1 VADWEP
7 VGDPQEMQ
15 SEPLDV
21 ISPSEGKLRQDSGGY
36 LANGSPAPR
45 AALVDQGEGSSAPS
59 TAPSSAQ
66 TTWTP
71 DGAAQDIAP
80 TPMRQMATPAQ
91 EANYQAWVAQHRVPD
106 AQGNP
111 TNALQ
116 TPGMGNRNV
125 TVDPYGN
132 GVDVDLRGLYS
143 QHASHPFTTGN
154 PLDSTAPPTLDP
166 TPQQLNQYTLPS
178 SGRLTKDS
186 IFAPG
191 RPDTNIG
198 SWGTDENGAP
208 EYHQPGWTP
217 ATRTKQVM
225 DAASNMA
232 DKAAGVSKDAGDEL
246 LNNVTDPVTGMKR
259 AASNAGD
266 TSLAALKGLG
276 GEFHKLAETV
286 NILGGAFPVAYDK
299 AKSLATGKDTTEAQ
313 DAWFKSAVDPLTSQ
327 DEAFE
332 LGKNAGMPE
341 KVAHMFGSS
350 LGWVSQMILTGGEAE
365 PLAAGASGGAALK
378 AAIKHNV
385 PAAGIPATTDAIDT
399 GRKVYA
405 ETGDG
410 KQAFKAAQV
419 QYITSSL
426 GAIAP
431 LHTTG
436 SLIQRLAQGAAAGSV
451 TGEAGR
457 QAMNTVL
464 PKDMQT
470 PFTGEGAALS
480 AIGGAT
486 IAGIGGRRPG
496 DADFKKN
503 EGADA
508 EGKPFDVNDV
518 SPERKGLLP
527 APESNWSDPKQQY
540 ADLKTAMHA
549 AKTGDTATAEPIVAR
564 AHDEADAAQAASDAS
579 PKDQDLAQKA
589 KTAQQFADYLTKQTG
604 IDPRAPAED
613 TSPRKLTAPE
623 RRAQTQAKTDDIA
636 EKADDSGEIT
646 TEHGPNGSIV
656 NVADKPVHAF
666 DTKGAAESAATD
678 ARTQVDE
685 RRTDGMAPD
694 EKADTLET
702 HGVTGIPNRAAYEN
716 AEKKPVQASIEAD
729 SLGPA
734 ADKDSA
740 NQVATA
746 IATAL
751 HDEAPGDAFHLSGN
765 QFVVQGETH
774 NEVSA
779 TIEAVR
785 QRLDKAQ
792 VELTAPD
799 GHTVTLDGIGISH
812 GTGSTLDAADSALQ
826 SEKSRAPA
834 LPSAAG
840 NEPGEPSEPVHSAG
854 LSADEPA
861 NAGQGVAAPPDE
873 HTHLGGNADGEPIF
887 EDKHGIRSVLD
898 KHGTR
903 HTESVA
909 MVPTRS
915 GIKFNRA
922 DPDHPRFTPTKAE
935 PAEPAAHADLSEAES
950 KFVKTIG
957 DRTLGKYG
965 QQPVANLVH
974 ARKLYQEIT
983 GVKAEGETLKRVDE
997 LVERAIVEKAR
1008 EVVAD
1013 GEEPK
1018 LTYQRLVNLYN
1029 RQPSLNT
1036 RTSTSIENQAYS
1048 TPAPLAFLASD
1059 LAGIT
1064 RKSTVLEPT
1073 AGNGMLLIAADP
1085 AHAIVNELNDERAA
1099 SLKAQGFDVT
1109 QRDASDQVLSDK
1121 PVDVVIANPPFGV
1134 VRDVHGESKSFT
1146 LTTPSGKSVKTN
1158 EIDHAIVL
1166 KQLAAMKPDG
1176 RAVLLIGG
1184 VNKLAKGPARSDA
1197 YNGAAKR
1204 KFFYH
1209 LYNNYNVVDHFTVSG
1224 DLYSRQGAAWPIDVI
1239 VVHGTGKSAL
1249 QLPAA
1254 SVPREYNDYPAL
1266 EALLG
1271 KTYESPAAN
1280 RVDTAAQAPANT
1292 AGGGALQPETTVRPG
1307 VVPEPARG
1315 PDSSDGGRITGPEG
1329 SDSSVAGGDVLD
1341 RPGEGRSPLQDGASG
1356 DRPGGGE
1363 PVRGGEAEQL
1373 GRVSETGEG
1382 ALPAGGQPDGAPSA
1396 DVGQGQPG
1404 GRASDVGDSDGS
1416 GGVGAERAYKPKSKA
1431 GSLDTLVPANMEHA
1445 VGRALDH
1452 LESKVGPIDEY
1463 VAKELGYKKGEL
1475 GKYFGAEQVDAL
1487 GLAIHQIGKGK
1498 GFIIGDQTGIG
1509 KGRVVAG
1516 IIRYAIKNG
1525 HTPIFV
1531 TEKPNLYGDMV
1542 RDLRNIGM
1550 DDIRPLMTNAGE
1562 KIPVESGGEIKSAGA
1577 ALHNKI
1583 LQRVVNEA
1591 KLSDHNMLFTTYSQI
1606 QVQGKRALRHE
1617 ALDTLV
1623 PNAVMVLDESHNA
1636 GGTDAGRSNKQKGEE
1651 AGSKTGRA
1659 ALVRGYVGRAKGV
1672 FYSSATYAK
1681 RPSVMDLYSKTDMS
1695 LAVGGNVAKL
1705 PGAIQAGGVPL
1716 QQVVASQLSD
1726 AGQYLRRE
1734 RSFKGVDYN
1743 TPTVPVDRDAAETLA
1758 SIMLSIK
1765 EFDDKKAGAV
1775 AAAKEDAKATA
1786 AQVSED
1792 GSKGAAGAQSTNFTS
1807 SMHNLIGQ
1815 MLLGL
1820 KADKAASMAVEA
1832 LKRGEKPV
1840 ITVAN
1845 TMGSF
1850 IEQYAEAAHLKGGDR
1865 IGIAFNDLAKRYLE
1879 SSRNITIKDVDGNKT
1894 KRRMSD
1900 EELGPE
1906 AVAAFNRVKKIINEA
1921 KSIAS
1926 IPISPIDYIHKK
1938 LKDAGYTSAE
1948 LTGRTHTIEYQDD
1961 GEAIYRQRGGKETS
1975 AGGKVKSI
1983 SDFNNGKT
1991 DAMVLNQ
1998 SGASGLSLHA
2008 SSTFKNQQRR
2018 NMIIAQAEGNIDTH
2032 MQILGRVHRTGQVIP
2047 PEYNQLVADIPAE
2060 KRPAAVLAKKMAS
2073 LSANTT
2079 GARSG
2084 NFTSKETVDFLNSY
2098 GDEVAAQLM
2107 ADMPEVHEKLGEPLD
2122 SGNDGYD
2129 NEEAARKVTGRIP
2142 MLPVHEQEELYNLLE
2157 SGYRERLAQA
2167 DAMGENALEAK
2178 TLPLDAKPLKKVVLS
2193 AATSGDSPFAAASH
2207 AETMDVKRV
2216 GKPYTSADVRA
2227 IVAKELGMEGEPSL
2241 SQLADRGRRVGQ
2253 QTMQDTKKAYQEYR
2267 NGEEAK
2273 MLASEQKE
2281 AAIAGRLV
2289 ALDGVAHRW
2298 TRVADLIHVGGSYE
2312 FTMPDGSAMMG
2323 VVTEVFKKKG
2333 VKMPVALGSWAAKI
2347 ALADGSKQMTVPFSK
2362 VQLPSE
2368 SVMPGKIQM
2377 APRIRNPATG
2387 VGIEK
2392 MFDDGQS
2399 VSRENR
2405 VIITGNLLAGFAHIR
2420 GGQVIHFTDNKG
2432 EVRQGI
2438 MMPRSFKLDEFVENA
2453 PVHMPPDRAVQ
2464 FFTNAQQGILK
2475 SADGAVTLARWGN
2488 EYAMNVAKSKAEGG
2502 KYFLDNGLRQITGD
2516 FVSVGTGM
2524 RAMLN
2529 KDQVPRALE
2538 YIQRKFEQRFDTTT
2552 FRQEALAAG
2561 GTSIGTEKAKTAS
2574 MARDEVAP
2582 GDARPSHAIVK
2593 STIDGVLDKFG
2604 TKFKAVHL
2612 FPTAEALFDSKFGPA
2627 LRAAGETPGS
2637 FKAFVTPDGQYVA
2650 ASDQFHS
2657 IDDVKAN
2664 VAHEFVGHF
2673 GLDAMYGGDP
2683 RYQQFLDGVAQG
2695 FPEEMQRRGDREYA
2709 GQYDPENED
2718 HRNRAAR
2725 EVAAYYAQRYAKS
2738 QSIPSRMRRLL
2749 DRLFQIIRDFGR
2761 KVMGLSPK
2769 FDEAWLRGQIAGFE
2783 QYMRKSRSGGAD
2795 PMGEPAFGKNEP
2807 TFYSAVERAVE
2818 SGKRDKGTGV
2828 EWEATLRNTPG
2839 VKADEMKW
2847 LGLKEWL
2854 EGRGRVTRAE
2864 VADYVRAHKLEL
2876 GEVWHGQADNDH
2888 IIEQLRQHGYGVE
2901 ENLHGDPQ
2909 LTLLNE
2915 QDERDRVPPEVVK
2928 LLNQLEEVGTKFQDR
2943 SEPGGKNYRELLLT
2957 LPQKISAEQQALRDY
2972 GDAMVKKY
2980 GRMYGPSDLSEQEIM
2995 QRHRLAMLA
3004 SPLRSANST
3013 YRSSHWDE
3021 PNIVAHVRF
3030 DDRTGPNGEKVLHL
3044 AEVQSDWHQA
3054 GRKRGYQDDAAL
3066 VAAKADREDG
3076 YWKVSTADDGF
3087 VTNVQDHDN
3096 PGVKTAQ
3103 DAINVANFRLRE
3115 ALRHTAMD
3123 DRVPEAPFKTTWADL
3138 AMKRVLRH
3146 AAENGYHALSWDV
3159 GDTHSERYNMGNE
3172 VDSIRVVGQANH
3184 LYDVLATRNGRTVVE
3199 RQGTPEGKLSD
3210 LLGKDMAQ
3218 RAITARDE
3226 PQGIT
3231 FKGDD
3236 LKIGGAGMRGFYD
3249 DMLPKKMQALTKKWG
3264 GNVERTIVGDGPHT
3278 DIASADERDDTQLPA
3293 HMLRITDAMREG
3305 VMEGQPQFA
3314 RDGNSFAR
3322 AELENDDE
3330 SPKSKAGARR
3340 RTKAAQVPDDVDQS
3354 VRGPKAYMAV
3364 RNVALQMI
3372 NNPLTMELRTLFNP
3386 KDLSPLSKSTAAT
3399 TTAFLGEL
3407 AQQLQATVHNLE
3419 RFSRA
3424 MDRLNPND
3432 LLDID
3437 DDFENGRPQRNAE
3450 YQPMADELR
3459 RLLDTWAKNV
3469 QDLGE
3474 GHLEN
3479 LIENYLPHVWTD
3491 FEKAKST
3498 YMSAMARRPMRGPM
3512 TFLKKRTIPTLRE
3525 GIDMGLTPLTLNPLI
3540 LTLLKVHEMQKFV
3553 SGVTMMRAYK
3563 ASGLARY
3570 FPATMRT
3577 PDGWVKINDAIA
3589 RVSQWSETEHGFIER
3604 GYYAMPEDAALIINN
3619 HLGSTVLDKSAI
3631 AKGLRV
3637 FSNALIGF
3645 QLGFSGFHL
3654 GFTTNDAVVSKMALA
3669 VERLVHGEPLKA
3681 AAAFGEVMIGPVSA
3695 GLNLRRGAQLMR
3707 AYADPAGAT
3716 PEMRQLVEAFTGGG
3730 GRMTMDRYFQA
3741 AQGISP
3747 FRGVGVVSL
3756 AGDVRQAMTQPKDKV
3771 AAVTK
3776 ALGSFPLEYAQ
3787 RTWQALRNFVHMYP
3801 PSSPISM
3808 AAEAAGRLSRGGT
3821 SFIMEHIVPM
3831 QKMGVWTDLAKD
3843 WLRRN
3848 PGALPVERNNA
3859 MQSIW
3864 RSVDNRLGE
3873 VVYDNKFWNR
3883 TFKFALHLSL
3893 RAVGWRFGTL
3903 EEIGGGVTDV
3913 LKALDKFARTGKLSP
3928 EDFTHKMAYI
3938 LGLTMVQAISGAL
3951 LQYIMSGEGPRD
3963 LKDLMFPRTGRR
3975 HKDGT
3980 EERLSLP
3987 SYVKD
3992 VYEYLH
3998 HPGKAALNMANP
4010 AYGVAKEQITGK
4022 DWKDQPYLNPDASD
4036 MEWWEEHAKHLVGGF
4051 TPMSLSPQSQFEG
4064 AKEPGW
4070 RGEVWKHLPQFG
4082 LTSAPSYITKPE
4094 QMDRQQHER
4103 DEKDY
4108 EKALGGKIRAAR
4120 AAGDTATAEA
4130 LIKEVR
4136 DSNKKLGENKAS
4148 DAKARKAA
4156 PPPQH
4161 KTSALID
4168 QVGPLLDQGGSRA
4181 QMARRVHDAGYPA
4194 LAGLLG
4200 AMPERLRPQVRAAI
4214 EREAS

>member
-1 VADWEP
+1 
-7 VGDPQEMQ
+7 M
-15 SEPLDV
+15 
-21 ISPSEGKLRQDSGGY
+21 
-36 LANGSPAPR
+36 
-45 AALVDQGEGSSAPS
+45 
-59 TAPSSAQ
+59 
-66 TTWTP
+66 
-71 DGAAQDIAP
+71 
-80 TPMRQMATPAQ
+80 
-91 EANYQAWVAQHRVPD
+91 
-106 AQGNP
+106 
-111 TNALQ
+111 
-116 TPGMGNRNV
+116 
-125 TVDPYGN
+125 
-132 GVDVDLRGLYS
+132 
-143 QHASHPFTTGN
+143 
-154 PLDSTAPPTLDP
+154 
-166 TPQQLNQYTLPS
+166 
-178 SGRLTKDS
+178 
-186 IFAPG
+186 
-191 RPDTNIG
+191 
-198 SWGTDENGAP
+198 
-208 EYHQPGWTP
+208 
-217 ATRTKQVM
+217 
-225 DAASNMA
+225 
-232 DKAAGVSKDAGDEL
+232 
-246 LNNVTDPVTGMKR
+246 
-259 AASNAGD
+259 
-266 TSLAALKGLG
+266 
-276 GEFHKLAETV
+276 
-286 NILGGAFPVAYDK
+286 
-299 AKSLATGKDTTEAQ
+299 
-313 DAWFKSAVDPLTSQ
+313 
-327 DEAFE
+327 
-332 LGKNAGMPE
+332 
-341 KVAHMFGSS
+341 
-350 LGWVSQMILTGGEAE
+350 
-365 PLAAGASGGAALK
+365 
-378 AAIKHNV
+378 
-385 PAAGIPATTDAIDT
+385 
-399 GRKVYA
+399 
-405 ETGDG
+405 GDG
-410 KQAFKAAQV
+410 
-419 QYITSSL
+419 
-426 GAIAP
+426 
-431 LHTTG
+431 
-436 SLIQRLAQGAAAGSV
+436 
-451 TGEAGR
+451 
-457 QAMNTVL
+457 
-464 PKDMQT
+464 
-470 PFTGEGAALS
+470 
-480 AIGGAT
+480 
-486 IAGIGGRRPG
+486 
-496 DADFKKN
+496 
-503 EGADA
+503 
-508 EGKPFDVNDV
+508 
-518 SPERKGLLP
+518 
-527 APESNWSDPKQQY
+527 
-540 ADLKTAMHA
+540 
-549 AKTGDTATAEPIVAR
+549 
-564 AHDEADAAQAASDAS
+564 
-579 PKDQDLAQKA
+579 
-589 KTAQQFADYLTKQTG
+589 
-604 IDPRAPAED
+604 
-613 TSPRKLTAPE
+613 
-623 RRAQTQAKTDDIA
+623 
-636 EKADDSGEIT
+636 
-646 TEHGPNGSIV
+646 
-656 NVADKPVHAF
+656 
-666 DTKGAAESAATD
+666 
-678 ARTQVDE
+678 
-685 RRTDGMAPD
+685 
-694 EKADTLET
+694 
-702 HGVTGIPNRAAYEN
+702 
-716 AEKKPVQASIEAD
+716 
-729 SLGPA
+729 
-734 ADKDSA
+734 
-740 NQVATA
+740 
-746 IATAL
+746 
-751 HDEAPGDAFHLSGN
+751 
-765 QFVVQGETH
+765 
-774 NEVSA
+774 
-779 TIEAVR
+779 
-785 QRLDKAQ
+785 
-792 VELTAPD
+792 
-799 GHTVTLDGIGISH
+799 
-812 GTGSTLDAADSALQ
+812 
-826 SEKSRAPA
+826 
-834 LPSAAG
+834 
-840 NEPGEPSEPVHSAG
+840 
-854 LSADEPA
+854 
-861 NAGQGVAAPPDE
+861 
-873 HTHLGGNADGEPIF
+873 
-887 EDKHGIRSVLD
+887 
-898 KHGTR
+898 
-903 HTESVA
+903 
-909 MVPTRS
+909 
-915 GIKFNRA
+915 
-922 DPDHPRFTPTKAE
+922 
-935 PAEPAAHADLSEAES
+935 
-950 KFVKTIG
+950 
-957 DRTLGKYG
+957 
-965 QQPVANLVH
+965 
-974 ARKLYQEIT
+974 
-983 GVKAEGETLKRVDE
+983 
-997 LVERAIVEKAR
+997 
-1008 EVVAD
+1008 
-1013 GEEPK
+1013 
-1018 LTYQRLVNLYN
+1018 
-1029 RQPSLNT
+1029 
-1036 RTSTSIENQAYS
+1036 
-1048 TPAPLAFLASD
+1048 
-1059 LAGIT
+1059 
-1064 RKSTVLEPT
+1064 
-1073 AGNGMLLIAADP
+1073 
-1085 AHAIVNELNDERAA
+1085 
-1099 SLKAQGFDVT
+1099 
-1109 QRDASDQVLSDK
+1109 
-1121 PVDVVIANPPFGV
+1121 
-1134 VRDVHGESKSFT
+1134 
-1146 LTTPSGKSVKTN
+1146 
-1158 EIDHAIVL
+1158 
-1166 KQLAAMKPDG
+1166 
-1176 RAVLLIGG
+1176 
-1184 VNKLAKGPARSDA
+1184 
-1197 YNGAAKR
+1197 
-1204 KFFYH
+1204 
-1209 LYNNYNVVDHFTVSG
+1209 
-1224 DLYSRQGAAWPIDVI
+1224 
-1239 VVHGTGKSAL
+1239 
-1249 QLPAA
+1249 
-1254 SVPREYNDYPAL
+1254 
-1266 EALLG
+1266 
-1271 KTYESPAAN
+1271 
-1280 RVDTAAQAPANT
+1280 
-1292 AGGGALQPETTVRPG
+1292 
-1307 VVPEPARG
+1307 
-1315 PDSSDGGRITGPEG
+1315 
-1329 SDSSVAGGDVLD
+1329 
-1341 RPGEGRSPLQDGASG
+1341 
-1356 DRPGGGE
+1356 
-1363 PVRGGEAEQL
+1363 
-1373 GRVSETGEG
+1373 
-1382 ALPAGGQPDGAPSA
+1382 
-1396 DVGQGQPG
+1396 
-1404 GRASDVGDSDGS
+1404 DGS
-1416 GGVGAERAYKPKSKA
+1416 GAVGAERAYKPKSKA

-1636 GGTDAGRSNKQKGEE
+1636 GGTDAGRKNKAQTE
-1651 AGSKTGRA
+1651 ADGGAKSGRA

-1775 AAAKEDAKATA
+1775 AAAKEGAKAEA
-1786 AQVSED
+1786 AMVSED

-1820 KADKAASMAVEA
+1820 KADHAAKMAVEA

-1921 KSIAS
+1921 KSIAG
-1926 IPISPIDYIHKK
+1926 IPISPIDYIHKQ

-1948 LTGRTHTIEYQDD
+1948 LTGRTHTIEYQND

-1991 DAMVLNQ
+1991 DAMILNQ

-2122 SGNDGYD
+2122 SGNDGYEND
-2129 NEEAARKVTGRIP
+2129 EAARKVTGRIP
-2142 MLPVHEQEELYNLLE
+2142 MLPVHEQEDLYNLLE

-2216 GKPYTSADVRA
+2216 GKPMTSAEMRA
-2227 IVAKELGMEGEPSL
+2227 HVAKTLGMEGEPTL
-2241 SQLADRGRRVGQ
+2241 NDLANRGRRVAT
-2253 QTMQDTKKAYQEYR
+2253 QTVQDVRKDYQEYR

-2289 ALDGVAHRW
+2289 ALDGVSARW
-2298 TRVADLIHVGGSYE
+2298 QRVADLVHVGGSYE

-2529 KDQVPRALE
+2529 KDQVPKALD

-2582 GDARPSHAIVK
+2582 GDARPSHSVVE
-2593 STIDGVLDKFG
+2593 STISGVLDKFG
-2604 TKFKAVHL
+2604 TKFKAVHI
-2612 FPTAEALFDSKFGPA
+2612 FPTAQALFDSKFGPA

-2657 IDDVKAN
+2657 IDDVAQN
-2664 VAHEFVGHF
+2664 VAHEYLGHF
-2673 GLDAMYGGDP
+2673 GPRVMYGADP
-2683 RYQQFLDGVAQG
+2683 RYQQFLDGVAEG

-2709 GQYDPENED
+2709 GQYDPDNAE
-2718 HRNRAAR
+2718 HRNKAAE

-2749 DRLFQIIRDFGR
+2749 DRLFAIMRDFAR
-2761 KVMGLSPK
+2761 KLMGAGQK
-2769 FDEAWLRGQIAGFE
+2769 FDQTWLKGQIAGFE
-2783 QYMRKSRSGGAD
+2783 QYMRKSRSAGAD
-2795 PMGEPAFGKNEP
+2795 PLGEPAFGKNEP

-2818 SGKRDKGTGV
+2818 SGKRDKGTGA

-2876 GEVWHGQADNDH
+2876 GEVWHGDSDNSDM
-2888 IIEQLRQHGYGVE
+2888 IEHLHDLGYDVE
-2901 ENLHGDPQ
+2901 ENVHGDPQ
-2909 LTLLNE
+2909 LRYLDHDAYE
-2915 QDERDRVPPEVVK
+2915 PDAVPPEVQQ
-2928 LLNQLEEVGTKFQDR
+2928 LFNQLKDSNQNGAKFQDR
-2943 SEPGGKNYRELLLT
+2943 SEPGGTNYRELLLT

-2980 GRMYGPSDLSEQEIM
+2980 GRMYGPSDLSEQEVM
-2995 QRHRLAMLA
+2995 QRDRLARLA
-3004 SPLRSANST
+3004 SPPRSANST

-3030 DDRTGPNGEKVLHL
+3030 DDRTGPNGEKVLHV

-3054 GRKRGYQDDAAL
+3054 GRDHGYNTGDMAT
-3066 VAAKADREDG
+3066 KAEQKDG
-3076 YWKVSTADDGF
+3076 YWEVTTATGQFVSNVYGTSAATEQEAVADANRRIRENPQSTAVG
-3087 VTNVQDHDN
+3087 N
-3096 PGVKTAQ
+3096 
-3103 DAINVANFRLRE
+3103 
-3115 ALRHTAMD
+3115 
-3123 DRVPEAPFKTTWADL
+3123 RVPDAPFKTTWADL
-3138 AMKRVLRH
+3138 ALKRVLRH

-3172 VDSIRVVGQANH
+3172 VDTIQVRSHDGRYYILGIKNNH
-3184 LYDVLATRNGRTVVE
+3184 TVVE
-3199 RQGTPEGKLSD
+3199 RNDTPEDRLSD

-3264 GNVERTIVGDGPHT
+3264 GNVEPSSVNTESEGEIMGSGWDDG
-3278 DIASADERDDTQLPA
+3278 AGGVVRYRNKSQLPA

-3314 RDGNSFAR
+3314 RDGLSFAR

-3330 SPKSKAGARR
+3330 SPKAKAGARR
-3340 RTKAAQVPDDVDQS
+3340 RTQAAQVPDDVDQS

-3386 KDLSPLSKSTAAT
+3386 KDLSPLSKSTAST

-3424 MDRLNPND
+3424 MDRLSPND

-3437 DDFENGRPQRNAE
+3437 DDFENGRPQSNAE

-3459 RLLDTWAKNV
+3459 KLLDTWAKNV

-3570 FPATMRT
+3570 FPATQRA

-3604 GYYAMPEDAALIINN
+3604 GYYAMPEDAARIINN
-3619 HLGSTVLDKSAI
+3619 HLGSSFLDKSAI

-3654 GFTTNDAVVSKMALA
+3654 GFTTNDAVVSKMGLA
-3669 VERLVHGEPLKA
+3669 IERLVHGEPLRA
-3681 AAAFGEVMIGPVSA
+3681 AAAFGEVMTGPVSA

-3747 FRGVGVVSL
+3747 FRGVGIVSL

-3787 RTWQALRNFVHMYP
+3787 RTWQALRNFVHIYP
-3801 PSSPISM
+3801 PSSPVAM
-3808 AAEAAGRLSRGGT
+3808 AFEAAGRVSRSGT
-3821 SFIMEHIVPM
+3821 AFIMEHIVPM
-3831 QKMGVWTDLAKD
+3831 QKLGVWSDLAKD

-3913 LKALDKFARTGKLSP
+3913 VKALDKFARTGKLSP
-3928 EDFTHKMAYI
+3928 DDFTHKMAYI
-3938 LGLTMVQAISGAL
+3938 IGLTLLQSISGAL
-3951 LQYIMSGEGPRD
+3951 LQYIMSGEPPRD

-4010 AYGVAKEQITGK
+4010 AFGVAKEQITGK
-4022 DWKDQPYLNPDASD
+4022 DWKDQPYLNPDASS
-4036 MEWWEEHAKHLVGGF
+4036 MEWWEQHAKHLAGGF

-4070 RGEVWKHLPQFG
+4070 RGEVWNRLPSVG

-4094 QMDRQQHER
+4094 LMDRQQHER

-4136 DSNKKLGENKAS
+4136 DSNKKLGENKSA

-4156 PPPQH
+4156 PPPR

-4168 QVGPLLDQGGSRA
+4168 HVGPLLDQGGSRA
-4181 QMARRVHDAGYPA
+4181 QMAQRVHDAGYPA

-4200 AMPERLRPQVRAAI
+4200 SMPERLRPQVHAAI